1 MQTPETNTFILRNF
15 AAVPG
20 LESSSLSPQN
30 ATGGGWRKPFD
41 IFRDS
46 CRKTKI
52 VKRTRVRISFLCFL
66 ALSPALLVAAE
77 TSVAGSPSVTFTPA
91 LEDAIKAVLVGLC
104 TWLAVRTREQN
115 KAAEKVAAVRV
126 EMERTPPLGEDTAR
140 TYATKKE
147 LGNVEARLSGEV
159 KDLRTQ
165 IDANDKTL
173 RTLIETNDSN
183 AESRAIGTHA
193 RIDSMQKSVVK
204 TNRAIGILIGIISVK
219 YKINPKHIDD
229 NEDEG

>member
-1 MQTPETNTFILRNF
+1 M
-15 AAVPG
+15 
-20 LESSSLSPQN
+20 
-30 ATGGGWRKPFD
+30 
-41 IFRDS
+41 
-46 CRKTKI
+46 C
-52 VKRTRVRISFLCFL
+52 ISFLCFL

-91 LEDAIKAVLVGLC
+91 LEDAIKAVLVGVVYV
-104 TWLAVRTREQN
+104 AGRKDPRGRTKRLRRWQPC
-115 KAAEKVAAVRV
+115 V

-193 RIDSMQKSVVK
+193 RIDSMQVGRK
-204 TNRAIGILIGIISVK
+204 
-219 YKINPKHIDD
+219 
-229 NEDEG
+229 DESGDRDLDRHHLGQI